1 MGGYGARVHADTMI
15 ARAEAIA
22 DEMLF
27 PAALT
32 VDRADRVP
40 ETLIQL
46 LIEQGFYGI
55 AAPAEAG
62 GLGTS
67 DMGLAI
73 STVQSLASGCL
84 AAAFVWIQHHGPVL
98 AAAYSQQPGIKEKW
112 LAPLASGELRGGI
125 ARAGARQGGLR
136 ARLSGDSYL
145 LNGVVPWVTGWDL
158 IDVVHVAALD
168 ESDTVV
174 FLMMDAASCD
184 TLQVQ
189 LHDLVAARAS
199 RTVTLTFTD
208 HAVPADRFTG
218 SQPFADW
225 SRSEAPGSAL
235 NGALALGVATR
246 CAKLLSGSPTASQ
259 PRQNTSAQ
267 RAAEQPR
274 QNTSVQ
280 QAAEQLRQEIDAC
293 RAALIRADAATTPA
307 ARAAASELAMRAAT
321 TLVIH
326 TGSRS
331 VLTDNPAQML
341 LREAGFLLVFGTRP
355 LIRDALLAHVTR

>member
-1 MGGYGARVHADTMI
+1 MI
-15 ARAEAIA
+15 ARAEVLA

-27 PAALT
+27 PAALS

-40 ETLIQL
+40 EALIQL
-46 LIEQGFYGI
+46 LIEQEFYAM

-62 GLGTS
+62 GLGTP

-73 STVQSLASGCL
+73 STVESLSSGCL
-84 AAAFVWIQHHGPVL
+84 ATAFVWIQHHGPVL
-98 AAAYSQQPGIKEKW
+98 AAAYSQEPGITQKW
-112 LAPLASGELRGGI
+112 LRPLASGELRGGI

-136 ARLSGDSYL
+136 ARRVPDGYL
-145 LNGVVPWVTGWDL
+145 LDGVVPWVTGWDL

-168 ESDTVV
+168 DTETVL
-174 FLMMDAASCD
+174 FLMMDAVPSE

-199 RTVTLTFTD
+199 RTVTLTFTN
-208 HAVPADRFTG
+208 HLVPADRFTG

-225 SRSEAPGSAL
+225 QRSEAPGSAL

-246 CAKLLSGSPTASQ
+246 CRKLLGDDTTA
-259 PRQNTSAQ
+259 RQLHS
-267 RAAEQPR
+267 
-274 QNTSVQ
+274 
-280 QAAEQLRQEIDAC
+280 EIDAC
-293 RAALIRADAATTPA
+293 RATLVKADATSTPA
-307 ARAAASELAMRAAT
+307 ARAAASELAMRAAA
-321 TLVIH
+321 TLMIH

-355 LIRDALLAHVTR
+355 LIRDALLARVTR